1 VAPDGEGPSERPIRV
16 RSALILEDNVTIAFD
31 LEAMLHG
38 LGVDD
43 VAVAATLEEACAEVA
58 RRSFDVYLLDIN
70 LGDTTSIP
78 LAEELV
84 GAGKLVIFTTGY
96 GDHAM
101 LPAAMRD
108 VPILDKP
115 YLDTTLAERLS
126 AIA

>member
-1 VAPDGEGPSERPIRV
+1 V